1 MAVRRL
7 PSPGIATLDKEKPMF
22 ESMLSYPGSLFSEID
37 RLQRDFDE
45 WFGRGMPSSIRS
57 VAPGTFPP
65 INIGNTPSSVELY
78 AFAPGI
84 DPSKIDLTID
94 RGVLTL
100 SGERQATRPAD
111 DQRVNV
117 YSNERP
123 SGSFRRVVSLPDDI
137 DPGRV
142 NATYRDGVLH
152 VSIARR
158 ESAQPRR
165 IAIQ

>member
-1 MAVRRL
+1 
-7 PSPGIATLDKEKPMF
+7 MF
-22 ESMLSYPGSLFSEID
+22 ESMLSHPGSLFSELD

-45 WFGRGMPSSIRS
+45 WFGRGLPSGIRS

-65 INIGNTPSSVELY
+65 INVGSTPASVEVY

-84 DPSKIDLTID
+84 DPSKVDVSID

-100 SGERQATRPAD
+100 AGERVAKRPEDAKAS
-111 DQRVNV
+111 V
-117 YSNERP
+117 YSHERP
-123 SGSFRRVVSLPDDI
+123 SGTFRRAVSLPDDV

-165 IAIQ
+165 ITVQ

>member
-1 MAVRRL
+1 
-7 PSPGIATLDKEKPMF
+7 MF
-22 ESMLSYPGSLFSEID
+22 ESMLSHPGSLFSELE

-45 WFGRGMPSSIRS
+45 WFGRGQPSGIRA

-65 INIGNTPSSVELY
+65 VNIGTTPTSVEVY

-84 DPSKIDLTID
+84 DAGKVDVSID

-100 SGERQATRPAD
+100 AGERDTR
-111 DQRVNV
+111 QRTEANVNV
-117 YSNERP
+117 YGHERP
-123 SGSFRRVVSLPDDI
+123 SGSFRRAISLPDDI
-137 DPGRV
+137 DPARV

-165 IAIQ
+165 IAVQ